1 MTKAKIKKIF
11 RDNYT
16 GWLFNLPLFLGI
28 LIFTLLPVCCSF
40 YYSFWKHDGISFL
53 SFKGLDNYIK
63 IFTDDK
69 EIGQVVI
76 NTLVYTLVSIPL
88 SLIVSYFLA
97 LLVNKEAKGVK
108 VFRVLYYLPCMIPTV
123 ARGLLWKD
131 MFDKTYGVFNKILG
145 AFGLGPY
152 PFFSDA
158 STAMLSVFLMSLWSM
173 GGSMILWLSAFKNI
187 SPQYYEAAELDGAGR
202 LTKLIKITI
211 PMSTPMIFYN
221 MIMSVIGT
229 LQYTGT
235 LTFASRD
242 GRGPDNSLYMYA
254 VKIYREAFIK
264 QDTLGYACALAWV
277 LLIVIGCIT
286 AVLFKTSK
294 WVFYGEDA

>member
-16 GWLFNLPLFLGI
+16 GWLFNLPLFLGL
-28 LIFTLLPVCCSF
+28 LIFTLIPVCCYF

-53 SFKGLDNYIK
+53 AFKGLDNYIK

-123 ARGLLWKD
+123 ASGLLWKD